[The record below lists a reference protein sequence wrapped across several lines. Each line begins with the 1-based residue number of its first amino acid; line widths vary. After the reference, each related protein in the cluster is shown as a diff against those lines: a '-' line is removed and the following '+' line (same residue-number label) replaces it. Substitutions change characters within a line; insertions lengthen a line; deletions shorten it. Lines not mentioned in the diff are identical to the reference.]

1 MAEVIHKHSTHVR
14 TSSGHIFRTRVCGER
29 QPDGL
34 WTGWL
39 EFDDEVGRTLW
50 KTDRETT
57 QPNREALDYWASG
70 LEPVYVEGA
79 FARAL
84 PVALKQTM

>member
-1 MAEVIHKHSTHVR
+1 MAELIHRHSTHVR
-14 TSSGHIFRTRVCGER
+14 TPDGYTFATRVCGER

-34 WTGWL
+34 WIAWL
-39 EFDDEVGRTLW
+39 EFTDERREMALR
-50 KTDRETT
+50 TDRETT
-57 QPNREALDYWASG
+57 QPSRDALDYWASG

-84 PVALKQTM
+84 PVNMR

>member
-1 MAEVIHKHSTHVR
+1 MAELIHRHSAHIR
-14 TSSGHIFRTRVCGER
+14 TPEGALFRTRVCGER
-29 QPDGL
+29 QPDGR

-39 EFDDEVGRTLW
+39 EFHDEFGQVMWRTE
-50 KTDRETT
+50 RETT

-79 FARAL
+79 FVRAQSVR
-84 PVALKQTM
+84 VA

>member
-1 MAEVIHKHSTHVR
+1 MAEVIHHHSTHVR
-14 TSSGHIFRTRVCGER
+14 TPAGRLFKTRVWGER

-39 EFDDEVGRTLW
+39 EFDDEVGTTWR
-50 KTDRETT
+50 TDRETT

-79 FARAL
+79 FARAQ
-84 PVALKQTM
+84 PVVGK

>member
-14 TSSGHIFRTRVCGER
+14 TTSGHIFRTRVCGER

-39 EFDDEVGRTLW
+39 EFDD
-50 KTDRETT
+50 ETT

-84 PVALKQTM
+84 PVAVKQTISVKQTI

>member
-1 MAEVIHKHSTHVR
+1 MAELIHKHSTHVC
-14 TSSGHIFRTRVCGER
+14 TPMGHVFRTRVCGER

-39 EFDDEVGRTLW
+39 EFDDELGQTAWRTE
-50 KTDRETT
+50 RETT

-70 LEPVYVEGA
+70 LEPVYVQGA
-79 FARAL
+79 FARAQ
-84 PVALKQTM
+84 PVAMK